1 MASSFISSSPFT
13 QYHPS
18 SFQIPTSTVTMP
30 YFTITTTFSN
40 FPAAVTG
47 GLTSTCH
54 RIPAMVSTDHCL
66 MCSIGACTTQR
77 SPAFFLIVTIQGHLI
92 IVGIEKHEKRGLPY
106 VISCCRLSTLGGGC
120 PVNHFARTI
129 VGICI
134 TSQN

>member
-77 SPAFFLIVTIQGHLI
+77 SHLQASYSN
-92 IVGIEKHEKRGLPY
+92 VGR
-106 VISCCRLSTLGGGC
+106 SQSTELKSMKSMGC
-120 PVNHFARTI
+120 LTSFRA
-129 VGICI
+129 VG
-134 TSQN
+134 SQP